1 MSRLSSFVLA
11 SLLVAGFLFS
21 CTTPNTKT
29 VVEQATENTDLSTLV
44 TAIQA
49 AGLAETLSGEGPF
62 TVFAPTNAAFEA
74 LPEGL
79 LATLLKPESKDLL
92 TSILTYHVISGK
104 IKAEELTNGQ
114 TAATVQGENVT
125 FDLSSGAKIN
135 DATITTT
142 NIEVANGVI
151 HLIDKVILPPSVV
164 AAMQKKNIVELASAT
179 EALSTL
185 VAAVTAAGLVETL
198 SGEGPFTVFA
208 PTNEAFAALPA
219 GTVEN
224 LLKPENKD
232 QLISILTYHVVAGKI
247 MSSDLQNGQKVA
259 TVQGGEITVD
269 LSAGAKIND
278 ATVVTADVDASNG
291 VVHVIDKVIL
301 PPAAAPKK
309 KK

>member
-1 MSRLSSFVLA
+1 MSKFLSFSLA
-11 SLLVAGFLFS
+11 LGLMVSVMVS

-29 VVEQATENTDLSTLV
+29 IVDQAVENTDLSTLV
-44 TAIQA
+44 SAIQA
-49 AGLAETLSGEGPF
+49 AGLAETLSGEIPF

-79 LATLLKPESKDLL
+79 LETLLKPESKELL
-92 TSILTYHVISGK
+92 TSILTYHVVAGK

-114 TAATVQGENVT
+114 TAPTVQGESLT
-125 FDLSSGAKIN
+125 FDLSAGAKVN
-135 DATITTT
+135 DANITTT
-142 NIEVANGVI
+142 NIEVANGII
-151 HLIDKVILPPSVV
+151 HLIDKVILPPSVL
-164 AAMQKKNIVELASAT
+164 ASMNKKNIVELAVGT
-179 EALSTL
+179 PTLSTL
-185 VAAVTAAGLVETL
+185 VAAVQAAGLVETL

-208 PTNEAFAALPA
+208 PTNDAFAALPA
-219 GTVEN
+219 GTLDN

-247 MSSDLQNGQKVA
+247 MAADLQNGQKAA

-278 ATVVTADVDASNG
+278 ATVIMADVDASNG

-301 PPAAAPKK
+301 PPAPNK
-309 KK
+309 